1 MATLLAINNY
11 YYQRGGAEA
20 IFLAHNSMFEA
31 LGWRVAPFA
40 MQHPMNLTTPW
51 SEYFVEQIEF
61 GTDYSL
67 GEKLR
72 RIPKVIYSLEARRN
86 LARLLERV
94 RPDVCHAHNIYHHIS
109 PSILGLL
116 QRRAIPIVMTLHDL
130 KIACPQYQMLAPDG
144 ICERCRGGR
153 LHNVV
158 VHRCIKGS
166 ASLSAIVMA
175 EALLHQLLG
184 SYRQCVGLFITP
196 SRFYM
201 DKFIEW
207 GMPASKFRH
216 IPNFVD
222 ARSFRPQYVPGRA
235 FVYFGRVSREK
246 GVATLI
252 RCAAAARCK
261 LFVVGT
267 GPELEEMRRL
277 AEQLAADVEFPGHLK
292 GDALHELIRSARAV
306 VLPSEWYENAPV
318 SVLEAYALGKP
329 VIGAR
334 IGGIPELIR
343 EDETGLTFTSGNE
356 ASLTAALRG
365 MTQRSDTQIQEMG
378 RRARSWVEER
388 FTAEEYR
395 ERILETYH
403 ELGVRG
409 PGVLP
414 ATAGA

>member
-1 MATLLAINNY
+1 LAGLL
-11 YYQRGGAEA
+11 G
-20 IFLAHNSMFEA
+20 
-31 LGWRVAPFA
+31 
-40 MQHPMNLTTPW
+40 
-51 SEYFVEQIEF
+51 
-61 GTDYSL
+61 
-67 GEKLR
+67 
-72 RIPKVIYSLEARRN
+72 
-86 LARLLERV
+86 RV
-94 RPDVCHAHNIYHHIS
+94 RPDICHAHNIYHHIS

-116 QRRAIPIVMTLHDL
+116 QRRGIPTVLTLHDL
-130 KIACPQYQMLAPDG
+130 KIACPQYQMLALDG

-153 LHNVV
+153 VHNVLM
-158 VHRCIKGS
+158 HRCIKGS
-166 ASLSAIVMA
+166 TGLSAIVMA

-184 SYRQCVGLFITP
+184 SYRRCVSLFAVP
-196 SRFYM
+196 SRFYI

-207 GMPASKFRH
+207 GMPAAKFRH

-222 ARSFRPQYVPGRA
+222 ARRFRPQFAPGRA

-252 RCAAAARCK
+252 RCAVAARCR
-261 LFVVGT
+261 LQVLGT
-267 GPELEEMRRL
+267 GPALEEMRML
-277 AEQLAADVEFPGHLK
+277 ARELRADVTFSGHLE
-292 GDALHELIRSARAV
+292 GDALHEVIRGARAV

-343 EDETGLTFTSGNE
+343 EDETGLTFASGND

-365 MTQRSDTQIQEMG
+365 TAERSDVQMREMG

-395 ERILETYH
+395 RRVLETYQ
-403 ELGVRG
+403 ELGVQG
-409 PGVLP
+409 PSVMP
-414 ATAGA
+414 ASESV